1 MLNTSSA
8 QKRSQTPFAHVPE
21 ERSSSKPQAFY
32 PLPAIQQ
39 SVTVNFN
46 YGVHFTRDL
55 FAPENP
61 LLAEVIS
68 PVVESSPKRA
78 IVVIDGGLV
87 AAKPELCE
95 QIQAYS
101 ECYRKRLQWV
111 EPPLVMPAGEGVKNN
126 PELIQTI
133 QQTIEQAGL
142 CRHSYV
148 VAIGGGALL
157 DMVGYAA
164 ATAHRG
170 LRLIRVPT
178 TVLSQNDSGVGVKN
192 SVNAF
197 GKKNFLGTFSPPYA
211 VLNDSD
217 FLMTLGDR
225 DWRAGIAEAIKV
237 ALIKDA
243 EFFDFMADYA
253 GALVRRDRDAMEL
266 VIHRCAELHLQ
277 HIATSGDPFE
287 LGSSRPLDFGH
298 WAAHKLEQLTHYRLR
313 HGEAVAM
320 GLALDCTYS
329 YLDGSLEKADW
340 RQILDTLQAL
350 GFEICCAELVEK
362 AGEPEHQH
370 SVFQGLREFQEHL
383 GGQLTLMLL
392 RCIGKG
398 VEVHQVDI
406 SRYQAAIAL
415 LQEESSQAETV

>member
-8 QKRSQTPFAHVPE
+8 QKLSPKPLTQRPHQQGV
-21 ERSSSKPQAFY
+21 RPQACHS
-32 PLPAIQQ
+32 LPAIQQ
-39 SVTVNFN
+39 TVTVNFH
-46 YGVHFTRDL
+46 YGVHFTRGL
-55 FAPENP
+55 FMPGNSSLVDVIAPLDAVAP
-61 LLAEVIS
+61 PS
-68 PVVESSPKRA
+68 PTRA

-95 QIQAYS
+95 QVLAYS
-101 ECYRKRLQWV
+101 ECYRKRLHWV
-111 EPPLVMPAGEGVKNN
+111 EPPLVMPAGEAVKNK
-126 PELIQTI
+126 PELVQSI
-133 QQTIEQAGL
+133 QQTIEKAGL

-148 VAIGGGALL
+148 LAIGGGALL

-170 LRLIRVPT
+170 LRLIRIPT

-192 SVNAF
+192 SINAF

-217 FLMTLGDR
+217 FLMSLGDR
-225 DWRAGIAEAIKV
+225 DWRAGIAEALKV

-266 VIHRCAELHLQ
+266 IIHRCAELHLQ

-298 WAAHKLEQLTHYRLR
+298 WAAHKLEQLTNYRLR

-329 YLDGSLEKADW
+329 YLDGKLEEADW
-340 RQILDTLQAL
+340 RRILDTLQTL
-350 GFEICCAELVEK
+350 GFEICCAELVEH
-362 AGEPEHQH
+362 AGHPEHPD

-392 RCIGKG
+392 QRIGQG
-398 VEVHQVDI
+398 FEVHEVDI
-406 SRYQAAIAL
+406 ARYQAAIAL
-415 LQEESSQAETV
+415 LQAQSSPA